1 MGILDDFSSLAP
13 DSPVRVKCSCDLR
26 VSAKCSE
33 KFKSQYRQLLNRA
46 GPLGKPPGF
55 AICPK
60 CYDNSVSAV
69 TQPAGV
75 RETILD
81 SIDEEGPAYLLG
93 LIASGYA
100 KISRHMEMVLES
112 GKKDAGAI
120 DALRN
125 LVMERPGRL
134 KVKRQSARYFIARS
148 ERLIQRA
155 FEILD
160 VNLDNYR
167 TDAKYPSDEVMSPS
181 LDRHFIRGL
190 FDGAGTAR
198 WENSTMI
205 CEFSL
210 PSQYLA
216 SVVLGVFGH
225 YPARRAAKEPKL
237 IAYVGGEA
245 LDVMGYMFEGATYYF
260 KSHRDRFNEFAWANV
275 PYTRAAPH
283 PSILV
288 RKTGYPTLSSC
299 TKWRLSDKTW
309 SLKVVDVTAER
320 TTQTVLD
327 SGLEVKVPP
336 GWSCLL
342 CPTPQITKLGIIFNG
357 PQVPPRVPGTD
368 FVELKA
374 TVNTKFCEEDLNFC
388 SVALEGLHMELMLV
402 PSAHF
407 PIRLEGSTEPPLT
420 PS

>member
-13 DSPVRVKCSCDLR
+13 DSSVRVKCSCDLR

-46 GPLGKPPGF
+46 SPLGKPPGF
-55 AICPK
+55 AICPN
-60 CYDNSVSAV
+60 CYDNSVNAV
-69 TQPAGV
+69 MQPAGV

-81 SIDEEGPAYLLG
+81 AIEEEGPAYLLG

-100 KISRHMEMVLES
+100 KISKNSEMVLES

-155 FEILD
+155 FEILEVD
-160 VNLDNYR
+160 LDNYR
-167 TDAKYPSDEVMSPS
+167 TEARYPSSDVLSPL

-205 CEFSL
+205 CEFGL
-210 PSQYLA
+210 PSEQLA
-216 SVVLGVFGH
+216 STIAGMFGH
-225 YPARRAAKEPKL
+225 FNSKRDAKL
-237 IAYVGGEA
+237 IAFNGGEA
-245 LDVMGYMFEGATYYF
+245 LDVMGYMFEGATYFF
-260 KSHRDRFNEFAWANV
+260 KSHRDRFNEFACANV

-283 PSILV
+283 PAIYV
-288 RKTGYPTLSSC
+288 RKAGYPTLSSC

-320 TTQTVLD
+320 TTHTVLD
-327 SGLEVKVPP
+327 TGLEVKVPP
-336 GWSCLL
+336 GWACLL
-342 CPTPQITKLGIIFNG
+342 CSTPQITELGIIFNG
-357 PQVPPRVPGTD
+357 PQVAPRVPGTD
-368 FVELKA
+368 YVALKA
-374 TVNTKFCEEDLNFC
+374 VVNTKFCEEDLNFC
-388 SVALEGLHMELMLV
+388 SVALEGLHMELALV
-402 PSAHF
+402 PTAHF
-407 PIRLEGSTEPPLT
+407 PVRLEGSNEPPLT